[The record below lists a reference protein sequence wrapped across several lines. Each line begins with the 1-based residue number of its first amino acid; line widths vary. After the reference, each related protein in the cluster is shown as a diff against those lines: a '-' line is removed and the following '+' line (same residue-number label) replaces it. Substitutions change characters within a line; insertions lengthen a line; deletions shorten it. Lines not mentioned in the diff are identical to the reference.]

1 MAIEDI
7 KDLAERVPSLQ
18 PMLDDEAKTKQFLIL
33 PLIRALGY
41 DDANPAEVVPE
52 YTADFGARTGWKAD
66 YALMSGERPLIV
78 MECKQLSNRLS
89 TDEINQL
96 GRYFSF
102 VPFAGAKIGIL
113 TNGVIYKFFTDE
125 AEPNKMDEEPFW
137 QVNLESLNANDL
149 TQFKNFTKDDFDP
162 LGAVQTASRFK
173 YISGMKETLN
183 QQYHYQPDDAFAEWL
198 ARPLLPPRSRMTQDI
213 KEMAQQALREF
224 VEELVT
230 ALLRGNQP
238 STPVVEEEAPSE
250 EFEVSSEEV
259 EEPLEEGRD
268 TETTD
273 EELEGYAVVK
283 AIVGEVVDSDR
294 VTLRDAQQYCAVFL
308 DDNNRRPLCRLH
320 FNRSQKYIGLFD
332 GSRASSGGHI
342 ETRHAI
348 ESLQEIHNHAEQLR
362 ETARRYLQS

>member
-1 MAIEDI
+1 
-7 KDLAERVPSLQ
+7 
-18 PMLDDEAKTKQFLIL
+18 
-33 PLIRALGY
+33 
-41 DDANPAEVVPE
+41 
-52 YTADFGARTGWKAD
+52 
-66 YALMSGERPLIV
+66 
-78 MECKQLSNRLS
+78 
-89 TDEINQL
+89 
-96 GRYFSF
+96 
-102 VPFAGAKIGIL
+102 
-113 TNGVIYKFFTDE
+113 
-125 AEPNKMDEEPFW
+125 
-137 QVNLESLNANDL
+137 
-149 TQFKNFTKDDFDP
+149 
-162 LGAVQTASRFK
+162 
-173 YISGMKETLN
+173 MKETLN

-230 ALLRGNQP
+230 ALLRANQT
-238 STPVVEEEAPSE
+238 STPVVEEEAPPE
-250 EFEVSSEEV
+250 EFGASSEEM
-259 EEPLEEGRD
+259 EELLEEGRD

-283 AIVGEVVDSDR
+283 TIVGEVVDSDR

>member
-7 KDLAERVPSLQ
+7 KDLADRVPNLR
-18 PMLDDEAKTKQFLIL
+18 PVLDDEAKTKQFLIL

-52 YTADFGARTGWKAD
+52 YAADFGTRSGWKAD
-66 YALMSGERPLIV
+66 YALMSGEGPLIV
-78 MECKQLSNRLS
+78 MECKQLSNKLS

-125 AEPNKMDEEPFW
+125 AEANKMDEEPFW
-137 QVNLESLNANDL
+137 QVNLETLNDNDL

-162 LGAVQTASRFK
+162 VGAVETASRFK
-173 YISGMKETLN
+173 YISGMKEVLN
-183 QQYHYQPDDAFAEWL
+183 QQYHHQPDDTFAEWL

-230 ALLRGNQP
+230 ALLRGSQT
-238 STPVVEEEAPSE
+238 STSVVEEAPSE
-250 EFEVSSEEV
+250 EFVTSPEEM
-259 EEPLEEGRD
+259 EEPLEGGRN

-294 VTLRDAQQYCAVFL
+294 VVLRDAQQYCAVFL
-308 DDNNRRPLCRLH
+308 DENNRRPLCRFH
-320 FNRSQKYIGLFD
+320 FNRPQKYIGLFD
-332 GSRASSGGHI
+332 GSRSSSGAQL
-342 ETRHAI
+342 EKRHAI

-362 ETARRYLQS
+362 ETARRYLES

>member
-1 MAIEDI
+1 M
-7 KDLAERVPSLQ
+7 RS
-18 PMLDDEAKTKQFLIL
+18 
-33 PLIRALGY
+33 
-41 DDANPAEVVPE
+41 
-52 YTADFGARTGWKAD
+52 
-66 YALMSGERPLIV
+66 
-78 MECKQLSNRLS
+78 
-89 TDEINQL
+89 
-96 GRYFSF
+96 
-102 VPFAGAKIGIL
+102 
-113 TNGVIYKFFTDE
+113 
-125 AEPNKMDEEPFW
+125 PFW
-137 QVNLESLNANDL
+137 EVNLESLNDNDL

-173 YISGMKETLN
+173 YVSGMKETLN
-183 QQYHYQPDDAFAEWL
+183 RQYHHQADDAFAEWL
-198 ARPLLPPRSRMTQDI
+198 ARPLLPPRSRMTQDV

-230 ALLRGNQP
+230 ALLRANQT
-238 STPVVEEEAPSE
+238 SAPVVEEEAPAE
-250 EFEVSSEEV
+250 EFGASSEEL

-294 VTLRDAQQYCAVFL
+294 VTLRDAQQYCAIFL

-320 FNRSQKYIGLFD
+320 FNRPQKFIGLFD
-332 GSRASSGGHI
+332 GSRASSGAQI

-348 ESLQEIHNHAEQLR
+348 ESLQEIHNHADQLR

>member
-18 PMLDDEAKTKQFLIL
+18 SRLDDEAKTKQFLVL

-52 YTADFGARTGWKAD
+52 YTADFGTKAGWKAD
-66 YALMSGERPLIV
+66 YALMSEERPLIV
-78 MECKQLSNRLS
+78 IECKQLSNKLA

-102 VPFAGAKIGIL
+102 VPFAGPKIGIL

-137 QVNLESLNANDL
+137 EVNLESLSHNDL

-173 YISGMKETLN
+173 YISGMKEILN
-183 QQYHYQPDDAFAEWL
+183 RQYHHQPDDAFAEWL

-230 ALLRGNQP
+230 ALLRANQT
-238 STPVVEEEAPSE
+238 STPVVEEEASSEKFGAPSE
-250 EFEVSSEEV
+250 EM
-259 EEPLEEGRD
+259 EEPPEERRD
-268 TETTD
+268 SETTD
-273 EELEGYAVVK
+273 EELEGYAVVRT
-283 AIVGEVVDSDR
+283 IVGEVVDLDR
-294 VTLRDAQQYCAVFL
+294 VALRDVQQYCAILL
-308 DDNNRRPLCRLH
+308 DDNNRRTLCRLH
-320 FNRSQKYIGLFD
+320 FNRPQKYIGLFD
-332 GSRASSGGHI
+332 GSRASSGAQI

-348 ESLQEIHNHAEQLR
+348 ESPQDIYNHADQLR

>member
-1 MAIEDI
+1 
-7 KDLAERVPSLQ
+7 
-18 PMLDDEAKTKQFLIL
+18 
-33 PLIRALGY
+33 
-41 DDANPAEVVPE
+41 
-52 YTADFGARTGWKAD
+52 
-66 YALMSGERPLIV
+66 
-78 MECKQLSNRLS
+78 
-89 TDEINQL
+89 
-96 GRYFSF
+96 
-102 VPFAGAKIGIL
+102 
-113 TNGVIYKFFTDE
+113 
-125 AEPNKMDEEPFW
+125 MDEELFW
-137 QVNLESLNANDL
+137 QVNLEALNDNDL

-173 YISGMKETLN
+173 YISGMKEILN
-183 QQYHYQPDDAFAEWL
+183 QQYHHQADDAFAEWL

-213 KEMAQQALREF
+213 KEMARQALREF

-230 ALLRGNQP
+230 ALLRGNQT

-250 EFEVSSEEV
+250 EFGASSEEM

-283 AIVGEVVDSDR
+283 TIVGEVVDLDR
-294 VTLRDAQQYCAVFL
+294 VTLRDAQQYCAVLL

-332 GSRASSGGHI
+332 GSRASSGAQI
-342 ETRHAI
+342 ETRNAI
-348 ESLQEIHNHAEQLR
+348 DSLQEIHNHADRLR

>member
-52 YTADFGARTGWKAD
+52 YTADFGTRTGWKAD
-66 YALMSGERPLIV
+66 YALMSGEHPLIV

-125 AEPNKMDEEPFW
+125 TEPNKMDEEPFW
-137 QVNLESLNANDL
+137 QVNLESLTDNDL
-149 TQFKNFTKDDFDP
+149 TQFKNFTKDDFNP

-183 QQYHYQPDDAFAEWL
+183 QQYHQQPDDAFAEWL

-230 ALLRGNQP
+230 ALLRGNQT

-250 EFEVSSEEV
+250 EFGASSEEM

-273 EELEGYAVVK
+273 EELESYAVVK
-283 AIVGEVVDSDR
+283 AIVGEVVDSER

-308 DDNNRRPLCRLH
+308 DDNNRRPLCRFH

-332 GSRASSGGHI
+332 GSRASSGAQI
-342 ETRHAI
+342 EMRHAI
-348 ESLQEIHNHAEQLR
+348 ESPQEINNHADQLR